1 MVGGCIYDYDVYC
14 SSTVTIC
21 HFYRLGGSGDRID
34 FNTFWA
40 ASQNISLFTKWCQ
53 EKSSFNLFKYL
64 LKLLWAIL
72 YIAVGLVIFI
82 AIVHAI
88 RGCLPHILPKF
99 LRSWKWLP
107 APLRSLEPYDR
118 AMCRKMGS
126 IYLRNSNYCK
136 MSIIVFVFGK
146 VQSWPR
152 LAIHKIYQI
161 FSEIFYQNSSSK
173 RFFIKIVIF
182 FKPKLRFFRKIL
194 NFKCPKFLLFWKKL
208 SIFDKNFNFLIKSC
222 Y

>member
-152 LAIHKIYQI
+152 LAIHIFFLQNLPKFFTKILHQSD
-161 FSEIFYQNSSSK
+161 FFYQNCD
-173 RFFIKIVIF
+173 F

-194 NFKCPKFLLFWKKL
+194 L
-208 SIFDKNFNFLIKSC
+208 
-222 Y
+222 